1 MLPLDVAATGTAD
14 TGADPGGTPSGA
26 PDPVHDRPIGFAL
39 TTRARRAVAPASL
52 PPLSVVADRS
62 GARDDQRGEGGA
74 LEEPGDTRPARAR
87 ALRRAGVPVVEIAR
101 QLRTDTLTVAAWVG
115 EVAPRGHLG
124 PRAQP
129 TDVDPTTV
137 TQHPDPSSVGPA
149 ERPAAT
155 EEDLVA
161 HHLARAAAGEAARQ
175 RLGEDPGFA
184 LGVGILASLAE
195 IDQHAI
201 TLSGGAPE
209 LVARALDVL
218 AGEHPA
224 VRERARVIVRVGR
237 DVAGDLVRHR
247 TATALGLEP
256 VQVTWTRWRGAGRS
270 DAVQL
275 LARIAD
281 PELAATV
288 GGWVDAALEPAPE
301 PATAWHA

>member
-1 MLPLDVAATGTAD
+1 MLPLDVAATD
-14 TGADPGGTPSGA
+14 TVEPEAAPGAVPPVE

-39 TTRARRAVAPASL
+39 TTRARRAVAPSSL
-52 PPLSVVADRS
+52 PPLSVVGDRA
-62 GARDDQRGEGGA
+62 GARGDQLGEDGA

-124 PRAQP
+124 GLARPADAGAL
-129 TDVDPTTV
+129 TA
-137 TQHPDPSSVGPA
+137 TQHPDPVAVGPA
-149 ERPAAT
+149 ECPGTT
-155 EEDLVA
+155 EDDLVA

-175 RLGEDPGFA
+175 RLQEDPVFA

-201 TLSGGAPE
+201 TVSAGAPE

-218 AGEHPA
+218 AGEQPA

-237 DVAGDLVRHR
+237 DVAGDLIRHR
-247 TATALGLEP
+247 TAAALGLEP

-288 GGWVDAALEPAPE
+288 GGWVDSALDAVPE